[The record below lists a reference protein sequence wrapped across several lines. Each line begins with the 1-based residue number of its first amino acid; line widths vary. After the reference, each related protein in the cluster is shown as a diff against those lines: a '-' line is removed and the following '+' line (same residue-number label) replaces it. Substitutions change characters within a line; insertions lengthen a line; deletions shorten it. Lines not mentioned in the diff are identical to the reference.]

1 MSVTRIPFASTAPSS
16 APLRSCIRS
25 TAARMGLS
33 PFSVTVLL
41 NHFLDELAHEV
52 SLGRTV
58 RLPGVGSFSA
68 KYYASSGTCAPRFKA
83 SKAFRLQT
91 RHSAPLDLANQPP
104 TPLPT
109 RGRTRPA
116 WPLEEEDVTTK
127 RGHPQGV
134 GSGRLS

>member
-1 MSVTRIPFASTAPSS
+1 MSVTRIPFASTAPAS
-16 APLRSCIRS
+16 APLRRCIRS

-33 PFSVTVLL
+33 PFSVTILL

-58 RLPGVGSFSA
+58 RLPGFGAFSA
-68 KYYASSGTCAPRFKA
+68 RYYASSRTCAPRFKA

-104 TPLPT
+104 SPVLT
-109 RGRTRPA
+109 RGRTRPG
-116 WPLEEEDVTTK
+116 WPLEEEEVTTREAILK
-127 RGHPQGV
+127 A
-134 GSGRLS
+134 LEAAD

>member
-16 APLRSCIRS
+16 APLRRCIRS

-33 PFSVTVLL
+33 PFSVTILL

-58 RLPGVGSFSA
+58 RLPGFGSFSA
-68 KYYASSGTCAPRFKA
+68 RYYASSRTCAPRFKA

-104 TPLPT
+104 SPVLT
-109 RGRTRPA
+109 RGHSRPA
-116 WPLEEEDVTTK
+116 WPLEEEEVTTREAILK
-127 RGHPQGV
+127 V
-134 GSGRLS
+134 LEAAD